1 MAKSADKK
9 AAAKPASPAPKPV
22 KARPPARSAVPA
34 EPAPPSPPSPGR
46 KLAGVILGI
55 AAQRLLAAGV
65 RRLLRRLR

>member
-1 MAKSADKK
+1 MAESTDRK
-9 AAAKPASPAPKPV
+9 AAAKAAAPAPKPA
-22 KARPPARSAVPA
+22 KARPPARTAAPTN
-34 EPAPPSPPSPGR
+34 PLPPSPPGPGR

>member
-9 AAAKPASPAPKPV
+9 AVAKPART
-22 KARPPARSAVPA
+22 RPPARTAAPA
-34 EPAPPSPPSPGR
+34 ELAPPSPPSPGR